1 MSTGVQ
7 GGLAWARGLEQALL
21 ALRPFG
27 SESSSLQAAGTR
39 DVRTGVGSALPSP
52 KPPASSWFPS
62 LFLLL

>member
-7 GGLAWARGLEQALL
+7 GGLGWARGLERALL
-21 ALRPFG
+21 ALRSFG
-27 SESSSLQAAGTR
+27 SESSSLQAAGTQ

-52 KPPASSWFPS
+52 KPPVFSWFPS